1 MSDLMLWV
9 ANLDRK
15 YIVTHQSGGISHV
28 ALRDI
33 SFELKRGECVGII
46 GRSGAGKST
55 LLKILSRITEPTKRQ
70 MVG

>member
-1 MSDLMLWV
+1 MLWV